1 MKNILFI
8 TSSLNGHQGQSTML
22 GEVLLSNLTAGANV
36 NVVKRDL
43 ASDNFPHLTQ
53 AEMGA
58 WMTEESQRNEEQ
70 ALLAETSDKL
80 IKELQDSDILVLC
93 MPMYNFGV
101 PSTFKAWVD
110 RVARAGVTFHY
121 TENGPVGLLE
131 NKKAIIV
138 AARGGIYAGTE
149 HDSQTQYLKDFLAF
163 IGIKDVSFTYA
174 EGLNMPGSEGRLAS
188 AQNELT
194 QIKF

>member
-22 GEVLLSNLTAGANV
+22 GETLVSNLAANKNANV
-36 NVVKRDL
+36 IQRDL
-43 ASDNFPHLTQ
+43 AADDLPHLSQ
-53 AEMGA
+53 SEIGA
-58 WMTEESQRNEEQ
+58 WMAEPNERTEEQVALAKASDNLVEE
-70 ALLAETSDKL
+70 LKNSDT
-80 IKELQDSDILVLC
+80 IVIG

-101 PSTFKAWVD
+101 PSTFKTWVD
-110 RVARAGVTFHY
+110 RVARAGVTFRY
-121 TENGPVGLLE
+121 TENGPEGLLE

-163 IGIKDVSFTYA
+163 IGIKDVSFVYA
-174 EGLNMPGSEGRLAS
+174 EGLNMPGSETRLAA
-188 AQNELT
+188 AQKELT
-194 QIKF
+194 EITL